1 MTLLTRLSDLLARL
15 AGWSAWAKATASYE
29 TGACAEC
36 RRRGRTIQLRDT
48 ENRRAG
54 HLSFDATEWAA
65 LVHALRP

>member
-1 MTLLTRLSDLLARL
+1 MIVRLLDTVGRLV
-15 AGWSAWAKATASYE
+15 GWSRWAKSTASYE

-36 RRRGRTIQLRDT
+36 RRRGRTVQLRDT

-54 HLSFDATEWAA
+54 HLSFDAPEWAA